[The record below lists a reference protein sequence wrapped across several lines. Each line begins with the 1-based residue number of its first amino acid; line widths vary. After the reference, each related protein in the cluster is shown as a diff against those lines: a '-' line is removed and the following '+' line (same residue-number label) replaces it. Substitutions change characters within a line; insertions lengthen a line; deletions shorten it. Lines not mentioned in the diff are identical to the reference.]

1 MHEHDIE
8 RELDVALARYTAVE
22 PRDGLEQRVLAHVR
36 LQHTRAT
43 RFEWRY
49 LIAAGFVAASLAAFA
64 IWVGGHR
71 TLPLNTGSR
80 PVQYEVAST
89 SAQMLAPTAT
99 EAPSHREGMNERT
112 HRTHLTDKSAREDAN
127 SSPKPA
133 QFPAPEPLTEQE
145 KLLIQ
150 FVEQDPE
157 DAVLVAQETKER
169 LRREREEVE
178 GSDLDVW
185 GEQHLQ

>member
-8 RELDVALARYTAVE
+8 GELDAALARYAAVE
-22 PRDGLEQRVLAHVR
+22 RREGLEQRVLANLR
-36 LQHTRAT
+36 LENARTARCAWG
-43 RFEWRY
+43 RW
-49 LIAAGFVAASLAAFA
+49 IAAGVAVASLAVLL
-64 IWVGGHR
+64 IWVGGRR
-71 TLPLNTGSR
+71 TLPLNAGSR
-80 PVQYEVAST
+80 PAQHEVAST
-89 SAQMLAPTAT
+89 SAEMLAPTAT
-99 EAPSHREGMNERT
+99 EARSHREGLTERT
-112 HRTHLTDKSAREDAN
+112 RRTHLTDESAQENADLL
-127 SSPKPA
+127 PKPA

-178 GSDLDVW
+178 GAGLDVA